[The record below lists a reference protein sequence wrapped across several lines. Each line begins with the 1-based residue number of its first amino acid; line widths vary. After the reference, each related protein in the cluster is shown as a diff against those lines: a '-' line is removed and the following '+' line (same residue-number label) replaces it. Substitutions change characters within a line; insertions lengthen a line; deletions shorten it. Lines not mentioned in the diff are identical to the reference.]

1 MYITTSRHLLME
13 LKATTFGI
21 YLEFWKLQYMVTFV
35 NKERRTFLLQCYCLI
50 KNPCQKHHVSPS
62 CVLSQIAFERQQ
74 KKSQYL
80 NLYMKMLITLLLQSS
95 TVLLVFSCPFPS
107 DSTLSIPVGRI
118 FHQSIF
124 NGQPGY
130 FQQLLPFFFPNN
142 WKSLLFFG
150 KRLMKR
156 HVSSPSASVAN
167 VMHK

>member
-35 NKERRTFLLQCYCLI
+35 NMERRTFLLQCNSLI
-50 KNPCQKHHVSPS
+50 KNPCWKHHVSPS
-62 CVLSQIAFERQQ
+62 YVLSQIAFERQQ

-107 DSTLSIPVGRI
+107 YSTLSIPVGRI

-130 FQQLLPFFFPNN
+130 FQQLLPFFF
-142 WKSLLFFG
+142 LIIG
-150 KRLMKR
+150 KACCFLAKG
-156 HVSSPSASVAN
+156 
-167 VMHK
+167 